1 MLTVTSN
8 CKPRRSDYTE
18 LVLETASAGFGDLE
32 MLADNRRSAVFLRP
46 CACARLYDQRVGL
59 GGETFGSAGAN
70 VPVRQPR
77 SVPAHPFGDGRRAF
91 NRNVGGRTMLRHISA
106 RPEQLQSP
114 LEFLRIALR
123 AAAMSDRPNDA
134 IDVLAD
140 ALLRLAA
147 ITEVRH
153 A

>member
-1 MLTVTSN
+1 
-8 CKPRRSDYTE
+8 
-18 LVLETASAGFGDLE
+18 
-32 MLADNRRSAVFLRP
+32 
-46 CACARLYDQRVGL
+46 
-59 GGETFGSAGAN
+59 
-70 VPVRQPR
+70 
-77 SVPAHPFGDGRRAF
+77 
-91 NRNVGGRTMLRHISA
+91 MLRRISA

-114 LEFLRIALR
+114 LEFLRIALS

-134 IDVLAD
+134 IDILAD